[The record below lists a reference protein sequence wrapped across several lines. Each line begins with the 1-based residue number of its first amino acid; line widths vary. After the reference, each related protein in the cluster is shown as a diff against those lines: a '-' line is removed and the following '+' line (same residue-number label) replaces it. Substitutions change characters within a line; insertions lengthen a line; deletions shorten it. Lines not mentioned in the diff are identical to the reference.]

1 MVKKAIAKKEQSAP
15 SEMDTAELK
24 DRAVGSPINK
34 ESVPF
39 STKLYRVLFVQP
51 LQGPHQSLHPTIL
64 EHLPECHIDR
74 VHSIEETM
82 DYVKLFVPD
91 CLIIDSALG
100 DEACLTLCRHWKAS
114 LETLKT
120 PILLIV
126 NYETSTE
133 RRWEWLFAG
142 IDDFLIFPCDIPEII
157 TRVRILLRMRQAEI
171 GLWEANRRLMGLA
184 EERSRALFV
193 YDSLNRFLLD
203 NCTNPILI
211 FELNENIEDSRF
223 LDANSIVYRITGY
236 SREDFL
242 QLRLRDIIPP
252 NRARGIEGRI
262 ESITQHQQV
271 SFETVIL
278 AKDGRQ
284 IPVYVQARAF
294 DTDKHSCIITIGQP
308 LEETQSLTSE
318 RLSDSASRYRILAAQ
333 TGMMIYDCNI
343 HTGKI
348 KWGGAV
354 TQVTGYLLHELETIN
369 LQRWID
375 HIHPEDLVRVKAHI
389 RVAIEEVGK
398 FRIEYRLRHK
408 SGEYRYVE
416 DQGVVLPDAT
426 GEAYRVLGS
435 IKDITVQKEEEEAR
449 RRAEQQVQHSQRL
462 ESLGVLAGGIAHDF
476 NNLLAVII
484 GLTDMALNEIPKK
497 SAIHE
502 DLKEV
507 LQAAHRAKDLVKQI
521 LTFSRQTGE
530 ENTPL
535 YLHVV
540 AREALKLLRVTAPP
554 KIEIID
560 SIDVHS
566 GAIMGNPAQI
576 HQVVMNY
583 CTNAIQAM
591 PKGGKLEVEIRD
603 VTLDDNAAQIHPK
616 LNPGAYV
623 KLTVRDTGYGME
635 PHILER
641 IFDPFF
647 TTKKPSEGTGMGLA
661 VVHGI
666 VTSHS
671 GAIVVE
677 SKPAMGSTFYTYF
690 PRIDNPII
698 SEKQQEDEPLEGQER
713 ILFIDDEESVCK
725 LGKRVL
731 TQWGY
736 KVDVCQN
743 PMAALALFTQN
754 PERFDLVVTDQAMPK
769 MSGEVLAKWVKE
781 LRPDIPIILFTGFSG
796 ELSTEELSQLGIDD
810 IVMKPIVA
818 RDLARRIRKVLNQQK
833 GKGSV

>member
-1 MVKKAIAKKEQSAP
+1 MGKKSIAKKEQTVP
-15 SEMDTAELK
+15 PERDTAELN
-24 DRAVGSPINK
+24 DRVEGTPINK
-34 ESVPF
+34 GSVPF

-51 LQGPHQSLHPTIL
+51 LQGSHQSLYPTIL
-64 EHLPECHIDR
+64 EHLPECHIDC
-74 VHSIEETM
+74 VHSIKDTM
-82 DYVKLFVPD
+82 DYVKVFVPD
-91 CLIIDSALG
+91 CLIIDGALG
-100 DEACLTLCRHWKAS
+100 DDDCLTLCRHWKTS
-114 LETLKT
+114 LETSKT

-126 NYETSTE
+126 DYETSTE
-133 RRWEWLFAG
+133 RRWEWLVAG
-142 IDDFLIFPCDIPEII
+142 IDDFLIFPCDTPEII
-157 TRVRILLRMRQAEI
+157 TRIRVLLRMRQAEM

-184 EERSRALFV
+184 EERSRALFI

-223 LDANSIVYRITGY
+223 LDANSIVYEITGY

-294 DTDKHSCIITIGQP
+294 DTDSHSCIITIGQP
-308 LEETQSLTSE
+308 LGDTQGLISE
-318 RLSDSASRYRILAAQ
+318 RLSESASRYRILAAQ
-333 TGMMIYDCNI
+333 TGMMIYDCNLQ
-343 HTGKI
+343 TGKI

-354 TQVTGYLLHELETIN
+354 TQVTGYLLHELEMIN

-375 HIHPEDLVRVKAHI
+375 HIHPEDSARVTAHI
-389 RVAIEEVGK
+389 EIAKEEVGK
-398 FRIEYRLRHK
+398 FRIEYRLRHR

-426 GEAYRVLGS
+426 GEAYRILGS
-435 IKDITVQKEEEEAR
+435 IKDITVRKEEEEAR

-484 GLTDMALNEIPKK
+484 GLTDMALNEVPKK

-540 AREALKLLRVTAPP
+540 AREALKLLKVTAPP
-554 KIEIID
+554 TIEIID
-560 SIDVHS
+560 NIDVHS

-591 PKGGKLEVEIRD
+591 PKGGKLEVDVRD
-603 VTLDDNAAQIHPK
+603 VTLDDNASQIHPK
-616 LNPGAYV
+616 LKPGAYV
-623 KLTVRDTGYGME
+623 KLTVCDTGYGME

-666 VTSHS
+666 VTSHG

-677 SKPAMGSTFYTYF
+677 SKPSMGSTFYTYF
-690 PRIDNPII
+690 PRIDNPIV
-698 SEKQQEDEPLEGQER
+698 SEKRQEEEPLEGQER
-713 ILFIDDEESVCK
+713 ILFVDDEESVCK

-736 KVDVCQN
+736 KVEVCQN
-743 PMAALALFTQN
+743 PLTALALFTQH
-754 PERFDLVVTDQAMPK
+754 PDRFDLVVTDQAMPK
-769 MSGEVLAKWVKE
+769 MSGEVLARWVKE
-781 LRPDIPIILFTGFSG
+781 LRPNVPVVLFTGFSG
-796 ELSTEELSQLGIDD
+796 ELSTEELSRLGIED

-818 RDLARRIRKVLNQQK
+818 RDLARRIRKVLNQRK
-833 GKGSV
+833 DRI